1 MADPLIDLFAETLQ
15 VDAAELT
22 EDSSPDTVE
31 QWDSLG
37 AMHLVTAIE
46 DRFKVRLTTREI
58 MKMQTISLAR
68 ATLVDK
74 GVDV

>member
-46 DRFKVRLTTREI
+46 DRFEVRLTTREI
-58 MKMQTISLAR
+58 RKMQTISLAR

>member
-1 MADPLIDLFAETLQ
+1 
-15 VDAAELT
+15 
-22 EDSSPDTVE
+22 
-31 QWDSLG
+31 
-37 AMHLVTAIE
+37 MHLVTAIE
-46 DRFKVRLTTREI
+46 DRFEVRLTTREI